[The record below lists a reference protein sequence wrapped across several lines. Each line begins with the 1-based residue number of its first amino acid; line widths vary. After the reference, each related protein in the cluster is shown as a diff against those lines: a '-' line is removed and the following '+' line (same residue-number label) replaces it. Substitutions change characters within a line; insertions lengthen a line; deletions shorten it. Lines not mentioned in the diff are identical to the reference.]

1 MSITTR
7 TGYRI
12 NPQSGQSY
20 GNAPSWFKQVEAIFS
35 QQGVPPQYWIPI
47 AVQESGLNPSAVSS
61 GPNHS
66 VGLFQLNPVGGQG
79 VGYPH
84 SELLNPV
91 SNAKIA
97 APYIASAYH
106 AGVAKGLSGQS
117 LLNYTA
123 ANSGHLGD
131 IGHSAFT
138 NTFTSL
144 SNGQPLKFPS
154 GALYSP
160 SNYSPVSSSSS
171 SSSSATTGNSAN
183 LNVSGFSGGAAGIA
197 QLDRVFNPPSTAFG
211 LSTLAEIGVRTVF
224 GGLGL
229 VIAVVGIL
237 VVTRSESGG
246 EVIKNVAKTVK

>member
-61 GPNHS
+61 GANHS

-97 APYIASAYH
+97 VPYIASAYH

-144 SNGQPLKFPS
+144 SNGQPLKLPS

-160 SNYSPVSSSSS
+160 SNYSPVSSSLASHTRYRVYPVLAFARHLTVF
-171 SSSSATTGNSAN
+171 ATSFITSPDSLRVTTKIPTTA
-183 LNVSGFSGGAAGIA
+183 IA
-197 QLDRVFNPPSTAFG
+197 SPKPPN
-211 LSTLAEIGVRTVF
+211 AEIGVRTVF
-224 GGLGL
+224 GGLGRL
-229 VIAVVGIL
+229 
-237 VVTRSESGG
+237 
-246 EVIKNVAKTVK
+246 AKR